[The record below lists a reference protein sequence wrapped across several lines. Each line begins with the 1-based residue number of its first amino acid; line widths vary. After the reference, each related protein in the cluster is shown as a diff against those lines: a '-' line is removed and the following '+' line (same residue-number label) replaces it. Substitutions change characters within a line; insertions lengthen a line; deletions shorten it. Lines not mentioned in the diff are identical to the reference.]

1 VPLPQWAKRIGVAVM
16 ALTWKWFYY
25 APNTFKMLKI
35 HELRRQGKVPKYRD
49 GREVPKSLVETAWP
63 ISYLWFKSKGP
74 IFFTNVEF
82 FVGVLG
88 PYFTRQFVLI
98 PALIGMAL
106 GRAAFTNALISLVL
120 AELLTNLH
128 SFIIIVTNHAGDDL
142 YRFDRHCEP
151 RSSTFYLRQVISG
164 VNFRTA
170 NGIDKDG
177 NARAV
182 HGFTADLNDFMHGW
196 LNYQIEHHVWP
207 DLSMYS
213 YQEGAPQ
220 MRAICEKHGV
230 PYLQHNV
237 FWRVKKTV
245 DIMTGATSMR
255 RYPNAYEHEADLS
268 PMETVE
274 PTKAKAQ

>member
-1 VPLPQWAKRIGVAVM
+1 MHFNHQFEHRAIFLVAHPQSRV
-16 ALTWKWFYY
+16 
-25 APNTFKMLKI
+25 
-35 HELRRQGKVPKYRD
+35 
-49 GREVPKSLVETAWP
+49 S
-63 ISYLWFKSKGP
+63 
-74 IFFTNVEF
+74 
-82 FVGVLG
+82 
-88 PYFTRQFVLI
+88 
-98 PALIGMAL
+98 
-106 GRAAFTNALISLVL
+106 
-120 AELLTNLH
+120 
-128 SFIIIVTNHAGDDL
+128 HA
-142 YRFDRHCEP
+142 HP
-151 RSSTFYLRQVISG
+151 
-164 VNFRTA
+164 
-170 NGIDKDG
+170 
-177 NARAV
+177 
-182 HGFTADLNDFMHGW
+182 
-196 LNYQIEHHVWP
+196 QIEHHVWP